1 MRISISGVEKDLKR
15 VASACSKKETFS
27 DPNLL
32 KKLIRTLEKQDE
44 FLQEAISELETAIKN
59 AVTARERRKLIEQHR
74 QQIAEARRQGRW

>member
-1 MRISISGVEKDLKR
+1 M
-15 VASACSKKETFS
+15 
-27 DPNLL
+27 
-32 KKLIRTLEKQDE
+32 EKQDE